1 MSVVVLFWLLLLLLF
16 KALGPGRL
24 CECGA
29 DIGLAGNDVQKPDL
43 VALHAAHP
51 LSPIYNHNHGGMDV
65 ETAIDTRATDT
76 TSAVMNAHEQA
87 AWVRKVETIER
98 RMRNVRIA
106 AAFFAVLLIASSV
119 LMVLFGL
126 HELRSVAAQV
136 QSTAAD
142 LGGAFG
148 RASILTESFVER
160 GVLAVRSRDSLVGDL
175 VNNAAV
181 LCPNCDAQGGVFVSD
196 PNGYEHKF
204 MAFGYMADALSS
216 NLEYL
221 GDFGL
226 AKALN
231 LQEAL
236 EAISTKLHAL
246 SNDVDGYAWFYPSAI
261 ALLSILDAIALI
273 YLIGIAT
280 AARERSSKAFQ
291 RVQTWALLPLF
302 ILLIVATTV
311 VCSFFSIVTVMNA
324 DFCTG
329 SGSGPR
335 VSAIAGTSVG
345 SPDDSVAAILDATL
359 YPTDPAYTAVAHF
372 TQGCRQQGGM
382 GGAADPLGDMH
393 LLTTKIDAATAA
405 QGDFI
410 RQVMAHDATALGD
423 ALGIGPP
430 DLLTVLGKIS
440 DLDESLSALVS
451 QTANA
456 TEALDCP
463 ALNGAYADVAYSGVC
478 GAGSRALAWML
489 ACLGAVVLSGL
500 AIVTLRSSWRDVVD
514 YVDPAEAQLKGVG
527 RGGYDD
533 DNSIYDEGVEV
544 LEEEFRASCDDDD
557 DIYDDGDDRYDSR
570 PYYR

>member
-1 MSVVVLFWLLLLLLF
+1 
-16 KALGPGRL
+16 
-24 CECGA
+24 
-29 DIGLAGNDVQKPDL
+29 
-43 VALHAAHP
+43 
-51 LSPIYNHNHGGMDV
+51 MDV

-329 SGSGPR
+329 TGSGSAAGMS
-335 VSAIAGTSVG
+335 SAIGSSIG
-345 SPDDSVAAILDATL
+345 SPDDSIAAILDATM
-359 YPTDPAYTAVAHF
+359 YPTDPAYAAVAHF
-372 TQGCRQQGGM
+372 TQGCREQ
-382 GGAADPLGDMH
+382 GGAAAANPLGDMH
-393 LLTTKIDAATAA
+393 LLTTKIEAATAA

-410 RQVMAHDATALGD
+410 RQVMAHDATALSD
-423 ALGIGPP
+423 ALGIGSP
-430 DLLTVLGKIS
+430 DLLLTVLGKLS
-440 DLDESLSALVS
+440 DLDESLAALVS

-463 ALNGAYADVAYSGVC
+463 SLNGAYADVAYSGVC
-478 GAGSRALAWML
+478 DAGSRALTWML
-489 ACLGAVVLSGL
+489 ACLGAVVISGL
-500 AIVTLRSSWRDVVD
+500 AIVTLRSSWRDVID
-514 YVDPAEAQLKGVG
+514 YVDPTEAQPKGIG

-533 DNSIYDEGVEV
+533 DNSIYDQGVEV
-544 LEEEFRASCDDDD
+544 LEEEFRASYDDDD

-570 PYYR
+570 PYYRGGAHYR